1 MSGMKNAPTVMMM
14 AGIPAQPRENRHP
27 FSPILDPNQFTIV
40 ATSAPPLRKDWKAVV
55 NAPRHFGGAIS
66 ATYIGAACVRTL
78 LYHFLIKYF

>member
-40 ATSAPPLRKDWKAVV
+40 ANSAPPLRKDWKAVV

-78 LYHFLIKYF
+78 FYHFFIKYF